1 VGDAVLWTFAAPPWR
16 SALLAGLAVE
26 TSKDL
31 FAGGSVFA
39 AVIAD
44 MALDGS
50 DEFIFVFGGDLCVA
64 ALAGHGDRHCGSS
77 FGGRRHSVRTASSW

>member
-1 VGDAVLWTFAAPPWR
+1 ML
-16 SALLAGLAVE
+16 
-26 TSKDL
+26 
-31 FAGGSVFA
+31 A

-64 ALAGHGDRHCGSS
+64 ALAGHGDRHWLL
-77 FGGRRHSVRTASSW
+77 VRWVPSLCPGPHHRGEADRC